1 MSKTSIDTMTV
12 ATPMASY
19 TTLVRWT
26 LSQIGA
32 FMPLIVVIQAVLAA
46 GMIIGFGLLVP
57 SIDDG
62 TILFLSTGAP
72 TVMLLLIGLVIVPQ
86 GVATARNNGTF
97 HYLRSLPAPRAL
109 HFFADLTVWILVA
122 APSLVVAVLVARWHY
137 DVTFTIDVPV
147 LVAGA
152 LLVTVTGT
160 SVGYAI
166 AVMFPPVIS
175 QVLTQVLAFFVMLF
189 SPINYPASQLPQW
202 FQTVHDFLPFE
213 SGAALIRAGLASAQ
227 FDWEWSDLVTLAVWA
242 ILGVIIS
249 LRALVR
255 RR

>member
-12 ATPMASY
+12 ATPMTSY

-57 SIDDG
+57 SIDDA

-97 HYLRSLPAPRAL
+97 HYLRTLPAPRWL

-137 DVTFTIDVPV
+137 DVAFTIDVPV
-147 LVAGA
+147 LVAGT

-166 AVMFPPVIS
+166 AVMFPPMIS

-202 FQTVHDFLPFE
+202 FQTVHDYLPFE

-227 FDWEWSDLVTLAVWA
+227 FDWEWSDLATLAAWA
-242 ILGVIIS
+242 IVGVVIS